1 MADLS
6 QYKKDMAY
14 LKQKSDNRSLLSNN
28 SIYQSLDAKAKNLK
42 ELQRFLDTL
51 NVKYV

>member
-14 LKQKSDNRSLLSNN
+14 LRQKSDNGSLLSNN
-28 SIYQSLDAKAKNLK
+28 SIYKSLDSKAKNLK
-42 ELQRFLDTL
+42 ELRKFLDTL